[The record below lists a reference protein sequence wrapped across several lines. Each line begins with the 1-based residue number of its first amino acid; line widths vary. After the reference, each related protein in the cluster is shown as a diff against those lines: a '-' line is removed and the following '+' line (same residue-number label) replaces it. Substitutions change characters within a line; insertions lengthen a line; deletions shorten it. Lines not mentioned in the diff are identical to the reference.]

1 MPEHS
6 TVETVAQLMND
17 LRYAGGGTYTLFV
30 TNGQLQ
36 LTNKKDLPPYC
47 IVIEK
52 FTSVDINKGLSSQ
65 RWNYLSGRIL
75 NLIHGGKL
83 K

>member
-6 TVETVAQLMND
+6 TIETVAQLMND
-17 LRYAGGGTYTLFV
+17 LRYAGGGTYTLYV

-47 IVIEK
+47 FVVDK
-52 FTSVDINKGLSSQ
+52 FTSIDINKGLSSQ
-65 RWNYLSGRIL
+65 RWSYLEAQIL
-75 NLIHGGKL
+75 SLIHKGKL
-83 K
+83 I